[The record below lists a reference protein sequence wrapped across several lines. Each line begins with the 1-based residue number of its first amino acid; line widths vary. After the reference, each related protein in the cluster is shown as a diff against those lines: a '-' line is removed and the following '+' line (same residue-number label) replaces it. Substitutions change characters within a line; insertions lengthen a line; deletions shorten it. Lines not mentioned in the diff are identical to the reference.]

1 MVRNQNAII
10 NVRQFKFNITLSI
23 NKHRYD
29 FNRVAKIMTRDTK
42 IIRNFNRNNKKKP
55 LVYRVKAYIIA
66 IVHIKRERLEYVNSG
81 KIWKDF
87 QISKIFLLLDIETI
101 LWIFGTC
108 IFRVSIWVMSLL
120 LQECDVLDCVH
131 SIENLLDQIEEI
143 TRFGESRENYP
154 AESQNIWITNVHE
167 LWKNIRE
174 IFNSN

>member
-1 MVRNQNAII
+1 MKR
-10 NVRQFKFNITLSI
+10 FS
-23 NKHRYD
+23 
-29 FNRVAKIMTRDTK
+29 
-42 IIRNFNRNNKKKP
+42 NFEK
-55 LVYRVKAYIIA
+55 
-66 IVHIKRERLEYVNSG
+66 
-81 KIWKDF
+81 
-87 QISKIFLLLDIETI
+87 FLLLDIETI